1 LSTVNQTIMAKI
13 IANLKLINGTG
24 GYSFNI
30 SGKVF
35 DFRDTVVDDA
45 ELPVI
50 IVRDPAHRLTDGNDD
65 VAENELDV
73 EVVLID
79 TPGDTSPA
87 TLRDKRQD
95 ILTAFKLI
103 ENETYVVGAAYVD
116 SELQVE
122 HAKKKYA
129 GSVMRFTVLY
139 ATARWSI

>member
-1 LSTVNQTIMAKI
+1 MSTVNQTIMAKI

-50 IVRDPAHRLTDGNDD
+50 IVRDPAHRMVDED
-65 VAENELDV
+65 ENLQELDV
-73 EVVLID
+73 EIILID

-95 ILTAFKLI
+95 ILNAFKLI

-139 ATARWSI
+139 ATARWGI

>member
-1 LSTVNQTIMAKI
+1 MSTTNQTIMAKI

-50 IVRDPAHRLTDGNDD
+50 IVRDPAHRMIDD
-65 VAENELDV
+65 DENLQELDV

-103 ENETYVVGAAYVD
+103 ENEKTYVVGAQYVD
-116 SELQVE
+116 SELQIE